1 MIVRVSKPCAE
12 SGCLVWH
19 CGQWS
24 GRQQSGSDS
33 CSGYCCTE
41 PANGCRI
48 CIGSASGRCELPRF
62 VLRAGEL
69 FWMGVR
75 GVLPLTSISYTS
87 ENVTKREGIAH
98 QRHDP
103 DGVLHARSQHR
114 FSIRSGVEGTNLRK
128 TAHYEGKNCDPLHSS
143 KPMPVFDGAPPRTTT
158 TPAAGRQC
166 RSTGQLSSK

>member
-1 MIVRVSKPCAE
+1 MRTPKVR
-12 SGCLVWH
+12 
-19 CGQWS
+19 
-24 GRQQSGSDS
+24 
-33 CSGYCCTE
+33 
-41 PANGCRI
+41 
-48 CIGSASGRCELPRF
+48 SA
-62 VLRAGEL
+62 AGEL

-128 TAHYEGKNCDPLHSS
+128 TAHYEGKNCDPLHTPQTTLNNSRSS
-143 KPMPVFDGAPPRTTT
+143 LGQKPILNRVAS
-158 TPAAGRQC
+158 AGRIAI
-166 RSTGQLSSK
+166 